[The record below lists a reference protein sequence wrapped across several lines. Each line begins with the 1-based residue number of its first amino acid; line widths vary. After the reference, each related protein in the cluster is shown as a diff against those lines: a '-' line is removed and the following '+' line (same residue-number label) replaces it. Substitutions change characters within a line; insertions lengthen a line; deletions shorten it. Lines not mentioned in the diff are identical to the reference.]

1 MSRNFY
7 NTQLADPNQED
18 ITEGYRQW
26 RRIRTAK
33 YLISSTLALVGLII
47 LSSQLGPLGV
57 SYVQGILLE
66 KQAGQIKDPAP
77 AQVLTP
83 DKGDLPYYDPGTSYF
98 RNLIAHI
105 GSASV
110 AGVSSDGIYP
120 DQQEIIPVDTD
131 YANSMKIFIPAI
143 GISDITIT
151 PNVDS
156 LNEKTYNAALKNGLA
171 HFQGTPIP
179 GDGGNSFIYGHSA
192 VNFFFSRHPND
203 PETIFSRLEQ
213 IEIADTISIERDGE
227 TLTYVVQKKKITS
240 PNDFDV
246 ILGTTD
252 KETITL
258 MTCWP
263 LGIGSKRLIV
273 IAERTNG

>member
-1 MSRNFY
+1 MSSNFY
-7 NTQLADPNQED
+7 NTQIADPTDEEVN
-18 ITEGYRQW
+18 EGYRQW

-33 YLISSTLALVGLII
+33 YVISSTLALVGLLI
-47 LSSQLGPLGV
+47 LGSQLGPLGV
-57 SYVQGILLE
+57 SYVEGMLLE
-66 KQAGQIKDPAP
+66 QQTTSIKDPAP
-77 AQVLTP
+77 AQELTP
-83 DKGDLPYYDPGTSYF
+83 DSGDLPYYDPGVSYF

-105 GSASV
+105 GTASV

-120 DQQEIIPVDTD
+120 DQQTLVQVDST
-131 YANSMKIFIPAI
+131 YSTPMKIFIPSI

-171 HFQGTPIP
+171 HFLGTPIP

-192 VNFFFSRHPND
+192 VESFFSRHPDN
-203 PETIFSRLEQ
+203 PETIFSRLEK
-213 IEIADTISIERDGE
+213 IEIADTVSIERDGK
-227 TLTYVVQKKKITS
+227 TLTYVVQKKKIS
-240 PNDFDV
+240 EPNNFDV
-246 ILGTTD
+246 ILGATD

-273 IAERTNG
+273 IAERTDG